1 MTQHD
6 QFGIEEEFFVIDAAT
21 HAMQKRVSAGF
32 HEELEDRLG
41 SGMRHGGP
49 HWRVGTAMTPGISM
63 REALEELR
71 HLRRAAGQ
79 VGAQHGLGL
88 MAAGTHPTASWDD
101 GRGAKNGKKPEGAM
115 ADVRDLAQRSLV
127 CGLHVHV
134 ELPDPDMRVDVM
146 RRIVPYIP
154 HFIALSTSSPFWGAR
169 QTGLMGYRLAAHDEL
184 PRTGLPEMFE
194 NTAAYERYV
203 DALVSSRMMDTSG
216 YVWWVVRP
224 ALDAPW
230 LELRAPDSCTRLED
244 TVAIAA
250 LYRALVRF
258 LVRNPHHN
266 AGADSVEHAIASENK
281 WRAQRYGVHGSF
293 VDLAQRRAISVRD
306 AVEGLLNLVADD
318 AADLGCLDEMMG
330 ARAIVEQGTSAD
342 MQLAVFQ
349 EAQHRMGNRKDALK
363 AVKHWLA
370 QTTLH

>member
-1 MTQHD
+1 MTQHY
-6 QFGIEEEFFVIDAAT
+6 QFGIEEEFFVIDVGSK
-21 HAMQKRVSAGF
+21 AMQKRIPAGF
-32 HEELEDRLG
+32 HEELGERLG
-41 SGMRHGGP
+41 SAARHGGLQ
-49 HWRVGTAMTPGISM
+49 WRVGTVSAFGTSM
-63 REALEELR
+63 REAQDELR
-71 HLRRAAGQ
+71 HLRRSVGQ

-88 MAAGTHPTASWDD
+88 MAAGTHPTASWED
-101 GRGAKNGKKPEGAM
+101 GRGGKGDKKLKAAM
-115 ADVRDLAQRSLV
+115 ADMRASAPRSMV
-127 CGLHVHV
+127 CSLHVHV
-134 ELPDPDMRVDVM
+134 ALPDPDMRVDVM

-169 QTGLMGYRLAAHDEL
+169 QTGVMGYRLAAHDDV

-194 NTAAYERYV
+194 NNAAYERYV
-203 DALVSSRMMDTSG
+203 DALASARMMDASG

-244 TVAIAA
+244 AVAIAA

-266 AGADSVEHAIASENK
+266 ARADSVDHAIAAENK

-306 AVEGLLNLVADD
+306 AVEGVLNLVSDD
-318 AADLGCLDEMMG
+318 AADLGCLDEMSG
-330 ARAIVEQGTSAD
+330 VRAIVEQGTSAD

-349 EAQHRMGNRKDALK
+349 EAQHRMGNKKDALK